1 MNALSLGDFLTACG
15 DAGAD
20 CINGGVQFDD
30 ALRARVDAK
39 RAQEAQ
45 AAQAATPKQDVDRLV
60 AQMGMS
66 NFRTK

>member
-1 MNALSLGDFLTACG
+1 MGDFLTACG

-45 AAQAATPKQDVDRLV
+45 AAASKQDVDRLV